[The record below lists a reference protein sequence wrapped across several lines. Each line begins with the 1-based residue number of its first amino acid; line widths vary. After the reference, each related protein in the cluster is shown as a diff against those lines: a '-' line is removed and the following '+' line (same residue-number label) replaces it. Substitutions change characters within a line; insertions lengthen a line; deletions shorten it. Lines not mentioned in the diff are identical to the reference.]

1 MPSIPLFSQRLCVCL
16 LSLPLWGASV
26 ATAQEFRVYTSVS
39 EIGPNAESRRVVAR
53 SLTLF
58 HAGRVYDHM
67 EEVGELV
74 IFEPVQD
81 RFVLIRDQLATE
93 VSLDELRSMLETART
108 AAERYAGTL
117 HSRGGAEAAKTCAQL
132 EFQLHPQFTERAD
145 PASHRLTLDG
155 GEFRYE
161 VAGSAMTAPDVLATY
176 VEYAN
181 WTARMNAVLHSQ
193 GTFPGPRE
201 ALNAALLKHQW
212 LPVAV
217 TLQARDPRDLHLR
230 AEHEFRWQL
239 QPIDRDLIHQWEQ
252 LRQSDRMQWVSFRE
266 YQHKLLAAAEKSNR

>member
-1 MPSIPLFSQRLCVCL
+1 MRTSFLLRQCLCVGL
-16 LSLPLWGASV
+16 LSLPVCGTSV

-39 EIGPNAESRRVVAR
+39 EIGPNAGSRRVVAR

-67 EEVGELV
+67 EQVGELV
-74 IFEPVQD
+74 IFEPVED
-81 RFVLIRDQLATE
+81 RFVLIRDHLATE
-93 VSLDELRSMLETART
+93 VSLDELRNMLETAKT
-108 AAERYAGTL
+108 AAERYAGGLQARTD
-117 HSRGGAEAAKTCAQL
+117 AEAAKTRAQL
-132 EFQLHPQFTERAD
+132 EFQLKPQFAEHAD
-145 PASHRLTLDG
+145 PAAHRLVLDG
-155 GEFRYE
+155 GELRYD
-161 VAGSAMTAPDVLATY
+161 VTGAAMTAPDVLATY

-181 WTARMNAVLHSQ
+181 WAARLNAVLHSQ

-201 ALNAALLKHQW
+201 ALNTALLKHQW
-212 LPVAV
+212 LPVSV

-230 AEHEFRWQL
+230 ADHEFRWQL

-266 YQHKLLAAAEKSNR
+266 YQHKLLAAAEKRGR